1 MRRRT
6 DTTTP
11 MAQPRPAVVRRAAAV
26 LTIAALGLSLCP
38 TLSGGAGSMA
48 LAQDASPTAAPVSAS
63 AAPDGATATATPL
76 PSAIA
81 LPSAVPLD
89 VRPEGTWIAIAYD
102 TWGAGPV
109 APLRGST
116 LTVSLLPA
124 GRLEGQTACGPFLGG
139 YSVDGQAIR
148 VGIISSGSGSC
159 RQRLDDEA
167 FGFTQAL
174 ATVTGWAQGPTGLQ
188 LLDDEGRVR
197 VSLERPLE
205 GSPAGAWLVERLAR
219 PGGELGPVLDGS
231 QVSLVLADDGSFT
244 GDTGCRQLEGSYTVE
259 ADRIVIAPIV
269 VVGLP
274 CDGRDLRPLQRQD
287 RRLLALL
294 DEAVAWRRSGE
305 TLTLADGA
313 GSAILE
319 LRAWSSGGLSVASP
333 APVGATATALPP
345 AEGEMSSPSPSAG

>member
-1 MRRRT
+1 MT
-6 DTTTP
+6 SLGL
-11 MAQPRPAVVRRAAAV
+11 AAGLLLVAV
-26 LTIAALGLSLCP
+26 LGVVPGSAAR
-38 TLSGGAGSMA
+38 
-48 LAQDASPTAAPVSAS
+48 AQDASPTV
-63 AAPDGATATATPL
+63 TAQP
-76 PSAIA
+76 IA
-81 LPSAVPLD
+81 SAVPLD
-89 VRPEGTWIAIAYD
+89 VRPEGTWVATAYD
-102 TWGAGPV
+102 TWGEGPV

-124 GRLEGQTACGPFLGG
+124 GRLEGQTGCGSFLGG
-139 YSVDGQAIR
+139 SSVDGQALR
-148 VGIISSGSGSC
+148 LGIISFGSGSC

-174 ATVTGWAQGPTGLQ
+174 AAVTGWAPGPTGLR

-197 VSLERPLE
+197 VSLERPQE
-205 GSPAGAWLVERLAR
+205 VGPSGAWLVERLAR
-219 PGGELGPVLDGS
+219 TDGELGPILRRTE
-231 QVSLVLADDGSFT
+231 VSLVLADDGSFT

-274 CDGRDLRPLQRQD
+274 CDGPDLRPLQRQD

-294 DEAVAWRRSGE
+294 DQAVAWGRAGE

-319 LRAWSSGGLSVASP
+319 LRALPSGGLPEASP
-333 APVGATATALPP
+333 APVGAVATALPL
-345 AEGEMSSPSPSAG
+345 AEGETPSPSPSAG

>member
-1 MRRRT
+1 MS
-6 DTTTP
+6 D
-11 MAQPRPAVVRRAAAV
+11 
-26 LTIAALGLSLCP
+26 LT
-38 TLSGGAGSMA
+38 
-48 LAQDASPTAAPVSAS
+48 
-63 AAPDGATATATPL
+63 
-76 PSAIA
+76 
-81 LPSAVPLD
+81 
-89 VRPEGTWIAIAYD
+89 GTWVATAYD
-102 TWGAGPV
+102 TWGEGPV

-116 LTVSLLPA
+116 LTVSLLSA

-148 VGIISSGSGSC
+148 LGIISSGSGSC

-174 ATVTGWAQGPTGLQ
+174 AAVTGWAQGPTGLQ

-219 PGGELGPVLDGS
+219 TGGELGPILGGS
-231 QVSLVLADDGSFT
+231 EVSLVLADDGSFT

-274 CDGRDLRPLQRQD
+274 CDGPDLRPLQRQD

-294 DEAVAWRRSGE
+294 DEAVAWRRSGA

-319 LRAWSSGGLSVASP
+319 LRSSSGGLSEASP
-333 APVGATATALPP
+333 APVGAAATALAP
-345 AEGEMSSPSPSAG
+345 AEGEMASPSPSAG

>member
-11 MAQPRPAVVRRAAAV
+11 TAQPDPALVRRAAVVLMVAAV
-26 LTIAALGLSLCP
+26 GLLLLP
-38 TLSGGAGSMA
+38 MLSGDAGSVTR
-48 LAQDASPTAAPVSAS
+48 AQDASPAAAPGSAS
-63 AAPDGATATATPL
+63 AAPDGATATAIP
-76 PSAIA
+76 

-89 VRPEGTWIAIAYD
+89 VRPEGTWVATAYD
-102 TWGAGPV
+102 TWGEGPV

-116 LTVSLLPA
+116 LTVSLLSA

-148 VGIISSGSGSC
+148 LGIISSGSGSC

-174 ATVTGWAQGPTGLQ
+174 AAVTSWAQGPTGLQ

-219 PGGELGPVLDGS
+219 PDGQLVAPQEGTEVSVVL
-231 QVSLVLADDGSFT
+231 VDDGSFT

-259 ADRIVIAPIV
+259 ADRIVIAPVI

-274 CDGRDLRPLQRQD
+274 CDGQDLRPLQRQD

-294 DEAVAWRRSGE
+294 DEAVSWRRSRE

-319 LRAWSSGGLSVASP
+319 LRSSSGGLSVASP
-333 APVGATATALPP
+333 APVGAAATVSPP
-345 AEGEMSSPSPSAG
+345 AADEMASPSPSAG